1 MRALLAR
8 HHHSLREF
16 VKFAAVGILN
26 TGVDVA
32 LFFVLTREGGVPY
45 LVAQVVSYSCGAGNS
60 YVLNKFWTFRAC
72 GLSYGEMLRF
82 TAVNLASLAISVV
95 CLHLLHDEAG
105 LGLAAAK
112 AGATGGAL
120 VANFL
125 GNKLWVFR

>member
-1 MRALLAR
+1 MKSLLAR

-16 VKFAAVGILN
+16 VKFAFVGILN

-32 LFFVLTREGGVPY
+32 IFFVLTTFGTQYVA
-45 LVAQVVSYSCGAGNS
+45 AQVVSYSCGAGNS
-60 YVLNKFWTFRAC
+60 YVLNKFWTFRSC

-82 TAVNLASLAISVV
+82 TVINLASLGISVA
-95 CLHLLHDEAG
+95 CLGLLHDGAG
-105 LGLAAAK
+105 VGLPAAK
-112 AGATGGAL
+112 AIATGCAL